1 MHKIVFSKTV
11 QKSTTNRV
19 ITYIICF
26 MIFMIVHIVSFVQ
39 TGVSMLDYLLENF
52 VYVVGLPIL
61 GFVVNGAL
69 EGSGKKSGYSKYGKG
84 GYYGGYYGNYGGYGN
99 YYGPNNAK

>member
-1 MHKIVFSKTV
+1 
-11 QKSTTNRV
+11 
-19 ITYIICF
+19 
-26 MIFMIVHIVSFVQ
+26 
-39 TGVSMLDYLLENF
+39 MLVVLRENTCPR
-52 VYVVGLPIL
+52 GLHPECISQLRYAEVNVL

-84 GYYGGYYGNYGGYGN
+84 YYGNYYGNYGN